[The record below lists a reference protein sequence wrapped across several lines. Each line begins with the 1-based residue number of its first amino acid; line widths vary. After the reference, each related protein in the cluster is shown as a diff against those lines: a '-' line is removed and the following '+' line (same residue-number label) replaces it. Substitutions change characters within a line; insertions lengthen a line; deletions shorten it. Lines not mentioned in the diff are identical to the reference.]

1 MVSAARNEELGGR
14 QLLSRSKVAQK
25 EAAMTENIPKVQ
37 QDGRRTC
44 CIADDGVKGK
54 HFLQTQIS

>member
-37 QDGRRTC
+37 QDGRCTC
-44 CIADDGVKGK
+44 CIADDVVKGK